1 MFVWNLVLSLKLV
14 KIIRFL
20 LNTLSFS
27 ISVSAWF
34 LKSALFPSLDDFAQP
49 N

>member
-14 KIIRFL
+14 KIRFL

-27 ISVSAWF
+27 TSVSAWF
-34 LKSALFPSLDDFAQP
+34 LKFALFLSLDDFAQP